1 MVDSSLTQ
9 EILHAE
15 IEMVQ
20 LYQKTNNLSQLTR
33 PDLGVL
39 LEQLSLAR
47 ERCDHLLERSMGAD
61 RQRVAA
67 LKNRID
73 GAYQTV
79 TEPLLKGVEPVEPA
93 EHTDDVVTEPTQSLS
108 SSQSLSSL
116 VREANPELAEKKLS
130 DTTETAHTNAPTE
143 FQASLHSARIE
154 DLVTSAPDLDSEP
167 PHKHKKATYLFLH
180 ALKDFFLSQILV
192 AGIFWVAVF
201 LFISAVSPETIHAIV
216 KWISS

>member
-33 PDLGVL
+33 ADLGVL

-61 RQRVAA
+61 RQRIAA

-73 GAYQTV
+73 DAYQTV
-79 TEPLLKGVEPVEPA
+79 TEPLLKGVEQVEHA
-93 EHTDDVVTEPTQSLS
+93 DDVVTETTP
-108 SSQSLSSL
+108 SLSSL
-116 VREANPELAEKKLS
+116 VRQANPELADKKLL
-130 DTTETAHTNAPTE
+130 DATETAHTNAPTE
-143 FQASLHSARIE
+143 SQASLTSARIE
-154 DLVTSAPDLDSEP
+154 DLVTSAPDLNSEP
-167 PHKHKKATYLFLH
+167 SHKHKKATYLFLH

-201 LFISAVSPETIHAIV
+201 LFISSVSPGTIHAIV
-216 KWISS
+216 KWIAQ